1 MEEKS
6 HETHDENHSDLS
18 DDTISEESDYEKQ
31 KAKRARKARP
41 PRSHSPKPK
50 SNESKSNER
59 PKRNKATTRL
69 QHYNAD
75 RSTRDQ
81 RTIERK
87 MKKPTPTT
95 PDLPLQNLEQSANSA
110 ANQKCPDSTSSK
122 ISTPD
127 PYLPY
132 DTMPPTTLME
142 ELCSKEREHWKAS
155 MRF

>member
-1 MEEKS
+1 M
-6 HETHDENHSDLS
+6 
-18 DDTISEESDYEKQ
+18 
-31 KAKRARKARP
+31 
-41 PRSHSPKPK
+41 
-50 SNESKSNER
+50 
-59 PKRNKATTRL
+59 ATTRL

-87 MKKPTPTT
+87 LKQSTHTK
-95 PDLPLQNLEQSANSA
+95 PDLPSGNLEQSANSA
-110 ANQKCPDSTSSK
+110 ADQKKKKRRPDSTSSK

-132 DTMPPTTLME
+132 DTMPTTLTE
-142 ELCSKEREHWKAS
+142 ALCGKEREHWKAS